1 MKCTTEYCKTLQA
14 THNLNSFSDY
24 SYLNE
29 FLFGFSFS
37 LEMVNVVFAARLAN
51 NLQVCFF
58 KLEFHAFVILLV
70 AVS

>member
-1 MKCTTEYCKTLQA
+1 MKCSTECCKTLQA
-14 THNLNSFSDY
+14 THNLFFFSDN

-29 FLFGFSFS
+29 FLFWFSFS
-37 LEMVNVVFAARLAN
+37 LGDVVFAARLAN
-51 NLQVCFF
+51 HLQDCCF